1 MSVKSATT
9 RGLALPAQS
18 KVVQIVF
25 AEYGTET
32 QSTSST
38 LANTGLSATITPT
51 SANNKILCIVSH
63 TATGKES
70 NDTWVR
76 MTFLRGSTTIMT
88 PISSGGRNGS
98 TARNNFGSVTFSYL
112 DSPATTSATTYK
124 TMFAS
129 PNNNLGANVQV
140 DGAPSTIT
148 LIEVTP

>member
-1 MSVKSATT
+1 MTLARDLANTANDKSI
-9 RGLALPAQS
+9 
-18 KVVQIVF
+18 VQIVF
-25 AEYGTET
+25 AEYGIET

-51 SANNKILCIVSH
+51 SASNKILCIVSH